1 MNEKDARKIILDA
14 FRRLAMSH
22 GLKRITIDML
32 AAECGISK
40 KTIYKYY
47 DSKEEIIE
55 KFANDIV
62 DKVKKEFYKI
72 QLIEENP
79 EQAMVKFFGIIW
91 EIIRNIPATIIQDA
105 RMYYPKI
112 ERMIEDL
119 KNEYNAV
126 FVDNI
131 KKGIAAG
138 VFRDINP
145 AVIEAVYLAAANSVF
160 APQFILEHNLTVQE
174 TFLSFQTIL
183 MNGILNK

>member
-138 VFRDINP
+138 GTYARKIVMDVKTGRVFMKSITKNDVLRKLYEKENDYF
-145 AVIEAVYLAAANSVF
+145 VQGTAAR
-160 APQFILEHNLTVQE
+160 
-174 TFLSFQTIL
+174 
-183 MNGILNK
+183 